1 MQPLTRCKNG
11 HYYDARKHQSCPFC
25 GVQNLELDIQKTMA
39 KRSHTPSG
47 EPGVT
52 RPIDR
57 GAQAR
62 GERAQDAGRTVGI
75 YKKRI
80 GLTIDPVVGWL
91 VAVKGPHKGSDFR
104 ITSEK
109 NFIGRSE
116 GMDIPITDD
125 PSVSREN
132 HATVSFN
139 PKNNVF
145 RLYPGDSKSLVYL
158 NDEEVILPEQ
168 LEPYDRIEVGETEL
182 LFVPFCGEQ
191 FVWKKAEKEEA

>member
-11 HYYDARKHQSCPFC
+11 HYYDAQKHHSCPFC
-25 GVQNLELDIQKTMA
+25 GVQDLEVDIQKTMA

-47 EPGVT
+47 EPGAT

-57 GAQAR
+57 GAQAQ
-62 GERAQDAGRTVGI
+62 EAGRTVGI
-75 YKKRI
+75 YKKKM
-80 GLTIDPVVGWL
+80 GLAIDPVVGWL
-91 VAVKGPHKGSDFR
+91 IAVKGPHKGRDFR

-116 GMDIPITDD
+116 RMDVPITDD

-158 NDEEVILPEQ
+158 NGDEVILPEK
-168 LEPYDRIEVGETEL
+168 LKPYDRIEVGETEL
-182 LFVPFCGEQ
+182 LFIPFCGDQ
-191 FVWKKAEKEEA
+191 FVWKKEEEEA